1 MYDLIK
7 HYNSNKKEINKTI
20 EKILSKGVLEM
31 GDEVYKF
38 EDNFKKY
45 CGLLLFS
52 SSIMQKNKK

>member
-45 CGLLLFS
+45 YSF
-52 SSIMQKNKK
+52 NWR